1 MFPDVMAAS
10 GMQANVLADLR
21 LSAPRDSLEIVED
34 SMTQTQP
41 GVQVMIYG
49 LEGQLA
55 TELLDAVAKLGVPV
69 DRQAFR
75 DAQECRLS
83 AADSVT
89 DIIFCS
95 PDSDRVR
102 ALRASHPT
110 AFIIAAS
117 RLPDVSDW
125 LDAIEAGANDYC
137 ASPFEPTQVR
147 WILESSLRHHSAAA

>member
-1 MFPDVMAAS
+1 
-10 GMQANVLADLR
+10 MQVDVLADLS
-21 LSAPRDSLEIVED
+21 LSLQRDPFAIVED
-34 SMTQTQP
+34 SMIQSQP

-55 TELLDAVAKLGVPV
+55 SELLDAVGKLGVPM

-75 DAQECRLS
+75 DAEECRS
-83 AADSVT
+83 SVADSSA

-102 ALRASHPT
+102 ALRATHPR

-137 ASPFEPTQVR
+137 ASPFEPAQVR
-147 WILESSLRHHSAAA
+147 WMLESSLRHHSAAA